1 MAISINKVNEAI
13 RQKIIEDY
21 KNGKSMRQI
30 EIDYGVTRTTVS
42 RYLTKLGI
50 KTTVGNHHRTYS
62 HKEDFFHTIDTEEKA
77 YWLGFM
83 FADGYISNNDNRYG
97 QDQFGLSLAEEDIG
111 SLYQFKKALD
121 ATNPVH
127 IYNRNSNTKGQSLCR
142 LQLTSQQTVDD
153 LIMHGCKKQKSHIL
167 QPPIDVPN
175 ELIPHFIRGFF
186 DGDGSI
192 VKAKNNNY
200 KKTSGYVYS
209 INITTTKM
217 MADWLQAYFDMGSV
231 AKESRKEFT
240 YYYNLGGHLQVIK
253 FYHIL
258 YDKATVYMKRK
269 YLRFQELLNK
279 YEETQGIDV

>member
-30 EIDYGVTRTTVS
+30 EIDYGVTRMTVS
-42 RYLTKLGI
+42 RYLTKIGI
-50 KTTVGNHHRTYS
+50 KVTIGNHHRTYS

-97 QDQFGLSLAEEDIG
+97 QDQFGLSVAEEDID
-111 SLYQFKKALD
+111 SLYQFKEALN

-127 IYNRNSNTKGQSLCR
+127 TYNRNSHTKGQPLCR
-142 LQLTSQQTVDD
+142 LQLTSQQTVND
-153 LIMHGCKKQKSHIL
+153 LIRLGCGKQKSRSL
-167 QPPIDVPN
+167 QPPTNVPN
-175 ELIPHFIRGFF
+175 ELVIHFIRGFF

-192 VKAKNNNY
+192 TKSKNNRY
-200 KKTSGYVYS
+200 KSTDGYVYG
-209 INITTTKM
+209 INITTTKAI
-217 MADWLQAYFDMGSV
+217 ADWLQAYFDMGSV
-231 AKESRKEFT
+231 VKESRREFT
-240 YYYNLGGHLQVIK
+240 YYYSLGGHRQVIK